1 VRAQPVNGAMQ
12 TGYSAG
18 TCLHLGASGKRCYRP
33 ATSGGF
39 CEKHDPERQSR
50 SPLSLVRLG
59 AALLL
64 LWAVLWPVIADVVRE
79 LQRWLHK

>member
-1 VRAQPVNGAMQ
+1 MRAQPVNGAMQ

-18 TCLHLGASGKRCYRP
+18 TCLHLGASGTRCYRP
-33 ATSGGF
+33 ATVGGF

-50 SPLSLVRLG
+50 SPLSLVRLA

-64 LWAVLWPVIADVVRE
+64 LFALLWPLIADVMRE
-79 LQRWLHK
+79 LRHWLK